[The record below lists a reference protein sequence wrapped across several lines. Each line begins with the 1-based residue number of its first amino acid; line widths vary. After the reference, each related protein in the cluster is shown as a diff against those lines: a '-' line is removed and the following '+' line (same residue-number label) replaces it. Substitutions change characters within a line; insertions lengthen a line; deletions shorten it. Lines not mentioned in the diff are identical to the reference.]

1 MRVYHFI
8 KLEHGLDSLRDKRLK
23 ISLIDKLNDPFELL
37 ALKLLGEYD
46 KELDELMEKLKNF
59 ISQKYGILC
68 FSLDWNNPLLWA
80 HYAGNHKGICLGFE
94 ISERA
99 KPINVTYINPNC

>member
-46 KELDELMEKLKNF
+46 K
-59 ISQKYGILC
+59 
-68 FSLDWNNPLLWA
+68 
-80 HYAGNHKGICLGFE
+80 
-94 ISERA
+94 
-99 KPINVTYINPNC
+99 